1 MPVQSIRYIAR
12 VPANIRC
19 PSISSLSLGQRRHSN
34 PAPISNSGENM
45 NESTVPQRGNGTV
58 VSIPEGAV
66 PLESVLCTEELHRRP
81 ARPPDHEKENRALVG
96 LAHAL
101 AESPRTILQVLAD
114 TILEVF
120 EADSAGLS
128 LLTTHD
134 GGKRFYWPAIAGI
147 WKPHIGGGTPRDF
160 GPCGD
165 VLDRNIPLLFRHFE
179 RRYPY
184 FQPVTPPVEE
194 CLLVPFYVE
203 GKAVGT
209 IWAIA
214 HDERRKFDAED
225 ERLLSSLGTFAS
237 SAYQIHTSLEALR
250 LEMIERQNAEA
261 ALRQRTAQFEI
272 LLNESPLGVHLVDAD
287 FRLRHANPTA
297 VSAFGNISD
306 LIGRDFGEVIHTL
319 FPKSQANEIVQRF
332 RHTLETGEQY
342 FAPEWLAERLDRPA
356 PEFYEWQI
364 SRIPLPDGR
373 YGVVCYLRDIS
384 SQVCSREILRANQDQ
399 LRALTDTLESQV
411 RARTMELE
419 EQSELLR
426 ELSQRLMQAQDDER
440 RRIARELHDSAGQIL
455 SALGINLGSVAQHA
469 RQSAPQLVSVADE
482 GQQLVQQLDQEIRTM
497 SYLLHPP
504 LLDESGLVQALR
516 WYIRGLKERSG
527 LDTALSIPEDFGRL
541 SREMEL
547 AMFRVVQECLTN
559 VHRHA
564 GSTKALI
571 RIAREGDQVFLE
583 VQDQGNGMSPDKLSQ
598 IQSHGSGV
606 GIRGMRER
614 VRQLKGHLEI
624 VSDSRGTKVSVTLP
638 AHDSPMRKTDIAKAQ
653 SAE

>member
-1 MPVQSIRYIAR
+1 VKNVS
-12 VPANIRC
+12 
-19 PSISSLSLGQRRHSN
+19 
-34 PAPISNSGENM
+34 
-45 NESTVPQRGNGTV
+45 ESTASQKRDSLHS
-58 VSIPEGAV
+58 SIPEGAV

-81 ARPPDHEKENRALVG
+81 TRPPDHEKENRALAA
-96 LAHAL
+96 LAQAL

-134 GGKRFYWPAIAGI
+134 GGKSFYWPAIAGI

-184 FQPVTPPVEE
+184 FEPVKPPVEE

-237 SAYQIHTSLEALR
+237 SAYQIHTSLNALKLEMTERQNTEEALR
-250 LEMIERQNAEA
+250 S
-261 ALRQRTAQFEI
+261 
-272 LLNESPLGVHLVDAD
+272 NEE
-287 FRLRHANPTA
+287 RLR
-297 VSAFGNISD
+297 
-306 LIGRDFGEVIHTL
+306 TL
-319 FPKSQANEIVQRF
+319 A
-332 RHTLETGEQY
+332 
-342 FAPEWLAERLDRPA
+342 
-356 PEFYEWQI
+356 
-364 SRIPLPDGR
+364 
-373 YGVVCYLRDIS
+373 
-384 SQVCSREILRANQDQ
+384 
-399 LRALTDTLESQV
+399 DTLEEQV
-411 RARTMELE
+411 RVRTRQLE
-419 EQSELLR
+419 QRNTDMLKQSEQLR
-426 ELSQRLMQAQDDER
+426 EVSHRLIQIQDDER
-440 RRIARELHDSAGQIL
+440 RRIARELHDSVGQVL
-455 SALGINLGSVAQHA
+455 AALGMNLGTVSKHA
-469 RQSAPQLVSVADE
+469 KQSAPQLVTIADE

-497 SYLLHPP
+497 SYLLYPP
-504 LLDESGLVQALR
+504 LLDESGLGNALR
-516 WYIRGLKERSG
+516 CYIRGLKERSG

-559 VHRHA
+559 VHRHSE
-564 GSTKALI
+564 STKALI
-571 RIAREGDQVFLE
+571 RIARDENRVYLE
-583 VQDQGNGMSPDKLSQ
+583 VQDEGKGMPPDKLRQ

-624 VSDSRGTKVSVTLP
+624 DSNSRGTKVSVTFP
-638 AHDSPMRKTDIAKAQ
+638 
-653 SAE
+653 SAEIDSSGGR

>member
-1 MPVQSIRYIAR
+1 MT
-12 VPANIRC
+12 
-19 PSISSLSLGQRRHSN
+19 
-34 PAPISNSGENM
+34 EF
-45 NESTVPQRGNGTV
+45 TVPQRGDGGAST
-58 VSIPEGAV
+58 PEGAV

-81 ARPPDHEKENRALVG
+81 SRPPDHEKENRALAA

-120 EADSAGLS
+120 QADSAGLS

-134 GGKRFYWPAIAGI
+134 GGKRFYWPAIAGV

-165 VLDRNIPLLFRHFE
+165 VLDRNAPLLFRHFE

-184 FQPVTPPVEE
+184 FEPVTPPVEE

-214 HDERRKFDAED
+214 HDEHRKFDAED
-225 ERLLSSLGTFAS
+225 ERLLSSLGTFTS
-237 SAYQIHTSLEALR
+237 SAYQIHTSLEALK
-250 LEMIERQNAEA
+250 LEMTERRNAEA
-261 ALRQRTAQFEI
+261 ALRQRTAQVEI
-272 LLNESPLGVHLVDAD
+272 LLNEAPLGVHLVDAD
-287 FRLRHANPTA
+287 FKLRHANPTA

-306 LIGRDFGEVIHTL
+306 LIGRDFGEVIHSL
-319 FPKSQANEIVQRF
+319 WPKSQASEIVERF
-332 RHTLETGEQY
+332 RHTLETGEQF
-342 FAPEWLAERLDRPA
+342 FASEWVGQRLDRA
-356 PEFYEWQI
+356 ASEFYEWQI

-373 YGVVCYLRDIS
+373 YGVVCYFRDIS
-384 SQVCSREILRANQDQ
+384 SQVSAREILRANQEQ

-411 RARTMELE
+411 RLRTMELE
-419 EQSELLR
+419 KQSELLR

-440 RRIARELHDSAGQIL
+440 RRIARELHDSVGQIL
-455 SALGINLGSVAQHA
+455 SGLGISLGSVAQHA
-469 RQSAPQLVSVADE
+469 RQSAPQLVSIAGE
-482 GQQLVQQLDQEIRTM
+482 AQQLVQQLDQEIRTM

-504 LLDESGLVQALR
+504 LLDESGLAQALR

-559 VHRHA
+559 VHRHSQ
-564 GSTKALI
+564 STKALI
-571 RIAREGDQVFLE
+571 RIARDGDHVFLE
-583 VQDQGNGMSPDKLSQ
+583 VQDEGNGMSPDKLRQ
-598 IQSHGSGV
+598 IQSHGWGL

-614 VRQLKGHLEI
+614 VRQLKGHLGIE
-624 VSDSRGTKVSVTLP
+624 SNSQGTKVSVTFP
-638 AHDSPMRKTDIAKAQ
+638 AAQDSAKRRTDIAKAQ

>member
-1 MPVQSIRYIAR
+1 MT
-12 VPANIRC
+12 
-19 PSISSLSLGQRRHSN
+19 
-34 PAPISNSGENM
+34 
-45 NESTVPQRGNGTV
+45 ESTVPQKADATLASV
-58 VSIPEGAV
+58 PEGAV

-81 ARPPDHEKENRALVG
+81 ARPPDHQKENRALVA
-96 LAHAL
+96 LARAL

-134 GGKRFYWPAIAGI
+134 GGKRFYWPAIAGV

-179 RRYPY
+179 RRYSY
-184 FQPVTPPVEE
+184 FEPVTPPVEE

-237 SAYQIHTSLEALR
+237 SAYQIHTSLDALKV
-250 LEMIERQNAEA
+250 EMAERHNAEA

-272 LLNESPLGVHLVDAD
+272 LLNEAPLGVHLVDAD

-297 VSAFGNISD
+297 MAAFGNVSD
-306 LIGRDFGEVIHTL
+306 LIGRDFGEVIRTL
-319 FPKSQANEIVQRF
+319 FPTPQANEIVERF
-332 RHTLETGEQY
+332 RNTLETGEQF
-342 FAPEWLAERLDRPA
+342 FAPEWVAERLDRPVS
-356 PEFYEWQI
+356 EFYEWQI

-373 YGVVCYLRDIS
+373 YGVVCYFRDIS
-384 SQVCSREILRANQDQ
+384 VQVRAREILRESQDRLQ
-399 LRALTDTLESQV
+399 SLTDSLESQV
-411 RARTMELE
+411 RGRTEELE
-419 EQSELLR
+419 MQSEHLR
-426 ELSQRLMQAQDDER
+426 RLSQRLMQAQDDER
-440 RRIARELHDSAGQIL
+440 RRIARELHDSVGQIL
-455 SALGINLGSVAQHA
+455 SALGMNLGTVAQHA
-469 RQSAPQLVSVADE
+469 RQGAPQLVSIASE
-482 GQQLVQQLDQEIRTM
+482 GQHLVQQLDQEIRTM

-504 LLDESGLVQALR
+504 LLDESGLAQALR

-527 LDTALSIPEDFGRL
+527 LDTALSVPENFGRL

-547 AMFRVVQECLTN
+547 AIFRVVQECLTN

-564 GSTKALI
+564 ESSKATI
-571 RIAREGDQVFLE
+571 RIYPDDKHVYLE
-583 VQDQGNGMSPDKLSQ
+583 VQDEGKGMPAEKLRE

-624 VSDSRGTKVSVTLP
+624 VSDSRGTKVSVTFP
-638 AHDSPMRKTDIAKAQ
+638 AAHDSSKRKTDIAKAQ